1 MSPEPET
8 AAAASTCPIC
18 QSEFT
23 AEPGTRRKYCSRRCR
38 DRAHLAPR
46 QPPVLRTCPVCE
58 GQFTTDPKV
67 RQIYCSPACR
77 TEQEKRRDQSR
88 DAERARRLGE
98 PPAHTGLA
106 RPAPAQ
112 ARRRAEPVE
121 HLAPAATRDC
131 PHCGQPVT
139 IVALLATPEAARP
152 TITQPGGEVIAL
164 RRA

>member
-8 AAAASTCPIC
+8 TETSTCPIC
-18 QSEFT
+18 QGEFT
-23 AEPGTRRKYCSRRCR
+23 PTPGTRQKYCSRRCR
-38 DRAHLAPR
+38 VVAKQAPP
-46 QPPVLRTCPVCE
+46 QPPTVRTCPVCAAE
-58 GQFTTDPKV
+58 FVAGPSV
-67 RQIYCSPACR
+67 RQVYCSPTCR

-98 PPAHTGLA
+98 NPARTGHA
-106 RPAPAQ
+106 RPTSAQ
-112 ARRRAEPVE
+112 ARRRTERLEP
-121 HLAPAATRDC
+121 LAPAATRDC

-152 TITQPGGEVIAL
+152 TITQPGAEVITL

>member
-1 MSPEPET
+1 MPPEPET
-8 AAAASTCPIC
+8 TTSTCPTC
-18 QSEFT
+18 EAQFT
-23 AEPGTRRKYCSRRCR
+23 PEPGTRRKYCSRRCR
-38 DRAHLAPR
+38 DRAHLAPHR
-46 QPPVLRTCPVCE
+46 PPIQRTCPVCE
-58 GQFTTDPKV
+58 VQFTTDPNL

-77 TEQEKRRDQSR
+77 TEQEKRRDQAR

-98 PPAHTGLA
+98 PAAHTGLA
-106 RPAPAQ
+106 RPTTARP
-112 ARRRAEPVE
+112 RRRAEPVE

-152 TITQPGGEVIAL
+152 TITQPGGEVIAQ